1 MDITQNHCEKQLKNI
16 LVCRLIMSYNEQEFK
31 DNSSGRGVIPHRR
44 YSPRPMETWLN
55 RCDSGTDSIVWMR
68 EGVYG
73 IVTMLFFDAC
83 TLEGKSFRVFYFY
96 QKERFFL

>member
-1 MDITQNHCEKQLKNI
+1 MDITQNHCEKQLNNI

-68 EGVYG
+68 EECSVCKRK
-73 IVTMLFFDAC
+73 I
-83 TLEGKSFRVFYFY
+83 
-96 QKERFFL
+96 

>member
-1 MDITQNHCEKQLKNI
+1 
-16 LVCRLIMSYNEQEFK
+16 MSYNEQEFK

>member
-68 EGVYG
+68 EEKVQINVC
-73 IVTMLFFDAC
+73 IVDCML
-83 TLEGKSFRVFYFY
+83 E
-96 QKERFFL
+96 KEPR

>member
-1 MDITQNHCEKQLKNI
+1 MYIYVDITQNHCEKQLKNI

-55 RCDSGTDSIVWMR
+55 RCDSGTDSIVWMVEDVR
-68 EGVYG
+68 
-73 IVTMLFFDAC
+73 FD
-83 TLEGKSFRVFYFY
+83 LLRRLKDIFFRVIF
-96 QKERFFL
+96 

>member
-68 EGVYG
+68 EEKVQ
-73 IVTMLFFDAC
+73 INVCTVDCML
-83 TLEGKSFRVFYFY
+83 E
-96 QKERFFL
+96 KEPR

>member
-44 YSPRPMETWLN
+44 YSPRAVMHDLVRFQSRQYSLDE
-55 RCDSGTDSIVWMR
+55 
-68 EGVYG
+68 
-73 IVTMLFFDAC
+73 
-83 TLEGKSFRVFYFY
+83 RVRIEL
-96 QKERFFL
+96 QEKNGSA

>member
-16 LVCRLIMSYNEQEFK
+16 LVCRLILSYNEQEFK

-68 EGVYG
+68 EEKVQINVC
-73 IVTMLFFDAC
+73 IVDCML
-83 TLEGKSFRVFYFY
+83 E
-96 QKERFFL
+96 KEPR

>member
-73 IVTMLFFDAC
+73 IFVMLFFDAY
-83 TLEGKSFRVFYFY
+83 TLEGNFRVFIIEKEYF
-96 QKERFFL
+96 L

>member
-55 RCDSGTDSIVWMR
+55 RCDSGTDSDSLDGR
-68 EGVYG
+68 RRA
-73 IVTMLFFDAC
+73 DAPSC
-83 TLEGKSFRVFYFY
+83 VVPLRKAENGFAVLGRPQLAS
-96 QKERFFL
+96 

>member
-68 EGVYG
+68 EEKVQINVC
-73 IVTMLFFDAC
+73 IVDCMI
-83 TLEGKSFRVFYFY
+83 E
-96 QKERFFL
+96 KEPR